1 MSSTLSTDPSL
12 GLLRSLTE
20 NALDPDYEVH
30 AHSQRTREQVAKE
43 NSPRGRLL
51 AGAVLVVAAALVV
64 GGAMGL
70 DRANS
75 GVRSQA
81 EQLRTKAQ
89 LGLVATDEKSAQ
101 VQELRSSIE
110 SLSRTQSLAAPQ
122 SASVA
127 SAAGVAS
134 LEGSG
139 LAVTLSDA
147 TPNSGRSASDTQLGQ
162 VLDADVQGVVNALWA
177 AGAQGIAVN
186 GQRITSLSAIR
197 SAGDAILVN
206 YRPLNPPYVVE
217 AVGNSEQIRSRF
229 NDSGVAQD
237 LRTAAQNYGL
247 GLTTSTIDSLRLAP
261 ANAVLRYAT
270 SIPGTEKNS

>member
-30 AHSQRTREQVAKE
+30 AHSQLSRERVAKE
-43 NSPRGRLL
+43 NSLRGRLI
-51 AGAVLVVAAALVV
+51 AGAVLIVAAALVV

-89 LGLVATDEKSAQ
+89 LGLVATDDKSTQ

-127 SAAGVAS
+127 SAVGVAP
-134 LEGSG
+134 LEGAG

-147 TPNSGRSASDTQLGQ
+147 TQNSGRSASDTQLGQ
-162 VLDADVQGVVNALWA
+162 VLDGDVQGVVNALWA

-217 AVGNSEQIRSRF
+217 AVGNSGRMLSRF
-229 NDSGVAQD
+229 NESAVAQD
-237 LRTAAQNYGL
+237 LRAAAQNYGL

-270 SIPGTEKNS
+270 STPGTEKNS

>member
-43 NSPRGRLL
+43 NSPRGRLI
-51 AGAVLVVAAALVV
+51 AGAVLVVASALVV

-70 DRANS
+70 ERANS
-75 GVRSQA
+75 GVRTQA

-89 LGLVATDEKSAQ
+89 LGLVATDDKSAQ
-101 VQELRSSIE
+101 VQELRSSIQ
-110 SLSRTQSLAAPQ
+110 SLSRTKALAAPQ
-122 SASVA
+122 SDSVA

-134 LEGSG
+134 LEGPG
-139 LAVTLSDA
+139 LSVTLSDA
-147 TPNSGRSASDTQLGQ
+147 TSTTGRSASDTQLGQ
-162 VLDADVQGVVNALWA
+162 VLDGDVQGVVNALWA

-206 YRPLNPPYVVE
+206 YRPLNPPYVVQ

-237 LRTAAQNYGL
+237 LRTAAKNYGL
-247 GLTTSTIDSLRLAP
+247 GLSTSTVDSLRLAP

>member
-20 NALDPDYEVH
+20 NALDPDYELQ

-75 GVRSQA
+75 GIRSQA

-89 LGLVATDEKSAQ
+89 LGLVATDHKSAQ

-127 SAAGVAS
+127 SAVGVAP
-134 LEGSG
+134 LKGPG
-139 LAVTLSDA
+139 LSVTLSDA
-147 TPNSGRSASDTQLGQ
+147 TSTTGRSASDTQLGQ

-217 AVGNSEQIRSRF
+217 AVGNSGQMLSRF
-229 NDSGVAQD
+229 NESAVAQD
-237 LRTAAQNYGL
+237 LRAAAQNYGL

>member
-1 MSSTLSTDPSL
+1 
-12 GLLRSLTE
+12 LTE
-20 NALDPDYEVH
+20 NALDPDYELH
-30 AHSQRTREQVAKE
+30 AHSQLSRERVAKE
-43 NSPRGRLL
+43 NSLRGRLI
-51 AGAVLVVAAALVV
+51 AGAVLIVAAALVV

-70 DRANS
+70 ERANS

-89 LGLVATDEKSAQ
+89 LGLVATDDKSAQ
-101 VQELRSSIE
+101 VQELRSSIQG
-110 SLSRTQSLAAPQ
+110 LSDTNSLAAPE

-127 SAAGVAS
+127 SAVGVAP
-134 LEGSG
+134 LEGPG
-139 LAVTLSDA
+139 LSVTLSDA
-147 TPNSGRSASDTQLGQ
+147 TQNSGRSASDTQLGK
-162 VLDADVQGVVNALWA
+162 VLDVDVQSVVNALWS

-217 AVGNSEQIRSRF
+217 AVGNSQQMLSRF
-229 NDSGVAQD
+229 GDSGVAQD
-237 LRTAAQNYGL
+237 LRTAVQNYGL
-247 GLTTSTIDSLRLAP
+247 GLTTSTIDSVRLNP

-270 SIPGTEKNS
+270 PVPGSETNS